1 MKLKK
6 PLFVL
11 LILGL
16 ALCLPGLSPAMAS
29 ADQPGELQHT
39 APQPSQFDIH
49 IYGLKGLQGWYRSV
63 TTISVIDQN
72 APSGEMELEIQTD
85 GGGWQPL
92 QSIQLTEDGVHL
104 VEIRGTDVDGNQT
117 TLSKE
122 VRIDQHDPIGQFI
135 APHGGTT
142 VHGSVQVSGFVRD
155 ELSGMDQAGIS
166 LDDGKTWQAIPLHPD
181 GSWSITWDTRSDP
194 DGMQALQTKFT
205 DQAGN
210 TSSAEIFY
218 VIANHPA
225 QIRLTP
231 RWDVSDKGK
240 LDIVPGDLAL
250 MDVTIDISD
259 PYGRWPDAH
268 QDFSPNHIP
277 KEIAWDGKFGQ
288 AQALNGEYNVTVKV
302 TDQMAQEIEAHGVIV
317 IPPIAT
323 PTETP
328 PGTWT
333 GPPRLWPY
341 ILACIGL
348 LIAITWNAANKSGFE
363 PLSKLR
369 RIFIDL
375 RIKRQK

>member
-1 MKLKK
+1 MKFKK

-11 LILGL
+11 LFLGI
-16 ALCLPGLSPAMAS
+16 ALCLPGLPPAMAE
-29 ADQPGELQHT
+29 AAQPGDLRDTVSQH
-39 APQPSQFDIH
+39 PQIDINMD
-49 IYGLKGLQGWYRSV
+49 GLKGLQGWYRSV

-122 VRIDQHDPIGQFI
+122 VRIDQHDPIGQFL
-135 APHGGTT
+135 APQGGTP
-142 VHGSVQVSGFVRD
+142 VQGLAQVSGSVHD
-155 ELSGMDQAGIS
+155 ELSGMGQVSIS
-166 LDDGKTWQAIPLHPD
+166 TDDGKTWQAIPLHPD
-181 GSWSITWDTRSDP
+181 GSWSITWDTRSEP
-194 DGMQALQTKFT
+194 DGMHPLQAKFT

-225 QIRLTP
+225 QIHLTP
-231 RWDVSDKGK
+231 RWDVPDKGK

-288 AQALNGEYNVTVKV
+288 VQAPAGEYIVTVKV

-317 IPPIAT
+317 ISPVAT
-323 PTETP
+323 PTATS

-333 GPPRLWPY
+333 GSPRLWPY
-341 ILACIGL
+341 ILGCTGL
-348 LIAITWNAANKSGFE
+348 LIAITWIATNKSGLGT
-363 PLSKLR
+363 LSKLR
-369 RIFIDL
+369 RFFVNL
-375 RIKRQK
+375 RNSR

>member
-16 ALCLPGLSPAMAS
+16 ALCLPGLPPAMAS
-29 ADQPGELQHT
+29 ADQPGEFNAWQT
-39 APQPSQFDIH
+39 SQIDIH
-49 IYGLKGLQGWYRSV
+49 IDALTGMQGWYRSV

-72 APSGEMELEIQTD
+72 APSGEVELEIQTD
-85 GGGWQPL
+85 GGGWQPV

-104 VEIRGTDVDGNQT
+104 VEIRGTDVDGNQA

-122 VRIDQHDPIGQFI
+122 VRIDQHDPIGQFL
-135 APHGGTT
+135 APQGGTT
-142 VHGSVQVSGFVRD
+142 VQGSVQVSGSVHD
-155 ELSGMDQAGIS
+155 DLSGMGQVSIS
-166 LDDGKTWQAIPLHPD
+166 TDDGKNWQAIPLHPD
-181 GSWSITWDTRSDP
+181 GSWSITWDTRSEP
-194 DGMQALQTKFT
+194 DGMHPLQAKFT

-225 QIRLTP
+225 QIHLTP

-288 AQALNGEYNVTVKV
+288 AQAPAGKYNVTVKV

-348 LIAITWNAANKSGFE
+348 LIAITWIAANKSGIVT
-363 PLSKLR
+363 LNKLR
-369 RIFIDL
+369 QIFVDMQN
-375 RIKRQK
+375 KRQK

>member
-1 MKLKK
+1 MKFKK

-11 LILGL
+11 LFLGI
-16 ALCLPGLSPAMAS
+16 ALCLPGLPSAMAS
-29 ADQPGELQHT
+29 AVQPGDLRDTVSQP
-39 APQPSQFDIH
+39 PQIDIH
-49 IYGLKGLQGWYRSV
+49 IDALTGMQGWYRSV
-63 TTISVIDQN
+63 TTISVIDHN
-72 APSGEMELEIQTD
+72 APAGEVELEMQTD

-92 QSIQLTEDGVHL
+92 QSFQLTEDGFHL
-104 VEIRGTDVDGNQT
+104 VEIRSTDVDGNQA

-122 VRIDQHDPIGQFI
+122 VRIDQHDPIGQFL
-135 APHGGTT
+135 APQGGTP
-142 VHGSVQVSGFVRD
+142 VQGLVQVSGSVHD
-155 ELSGMDQAGIS
+155 ELSGMGQVSIS
-166 LDDGKTWQAIPLHPD
+166 TDDGKTWQAIPLHPD
-181 GSWSITWDTRSDP
+181 GSWSITWDTRSEP
-194 DGMQALQTKFT
+194 DGMHPMQAKFT

-218 VIANHPA
+218 IVANHPV
-225 QIRLTP
+225 QIRLAP
-231 RWDVSDKGK
+231 RWDVSDIGK

-259 PYGRWPDAH
+259 SYRRWPDAH

-288 AQALNGEYNVTVKV
+288 VQAPAGEYNVTVKV

-323 PTETP
+323 PTATP

-333 GPPRLWPY
+333 GPPRLLPY

-348 LIAITWNAANKSGFE
+348 LIAITWIAANKSGIGT
-363 PLSKLR
+363 LSKLR
-369 RIFIDL
+369 KIIVDL
-375 RIKRQK
+375 QNERQK